1 MKAARIHGIRDVRTE
16 EVPHPTTAPS
26 EVLLRIRAVGICGS
40 DLHYY
45 LEGGIGPAKIASPMT
60 PGHEFAAEVIG
71 GTGEAHGLPDG
82 TLVAVDPAQNC
93 GACEHC
99 AAGYPNLCPRVRFL
113 GSPGVDGGMGEYLSA
128 PGHTLHPVPPHFGP
142 TLTALLE
149 PLGVAIHALD
159 ITKLK
164 PMSGVAVLGAGPIGL
179 MIAQVAKV
187 GGASHVRIVEPN
199 AFRREAALELGAD
212 SVHADFREVLDVTHG
227 RGEDVVIEATNS
239 GLGPDQACRI
249 ARIGGRV
256 TLVGIPDTDEFIL
269 NAANA
274 RRKGLTIKLS
284 RRMGRVYP
292 RAIALVAQGR
302 VNIGPIA
309 THTFPLSQAPEAFAR
324 AAEAPDG
331 LLKAVIVPD

>member
-1 MKAARIHGIRDVRTE
+1 MKAARIHGLRDVRIE
-16 EVPHPTTAPS
+16 EVPAP
-26 EVLLRIRAVGICGS
+26 EPAPGDVLLRVRAIGICGS

-45 LEGGIGPAKIASPMT
+45 LEGGIGPAKITSPMT
-60 PGHEFAAEVIG
+60 PGHEFAAEVID
-71 GTGEAHGLPDG
+71 GTGELHGLADG
-82 TLVAVDPAQNC
+82 TLVAADPAQNC

-99 AAGYPNLCPRVRFL
+99 EAGYPNLCPKVRFL
-113 GSPGVDGGMGEYLSA
+113 GSPGVDGGMCEFLTA
-128 PGHTLHPVPPHFGP
+128 PGHTLFPIPTHFGP
-142 TLTALLE
+142 TLGALLE

-159 ITKLK
+159 VTKVK
-164 PMSGVAVLGAGPIGL
+164 PMTGVAVVGGGPIGL

-187 GGASHVRIVEPN
+187 AGAAHVRVVEPN

-212 SVHADFREVLDVTHG
+212 SVHADYREVLDVTGG

-239 GLGPDQACRI
+239 GEGPEHACRI

-256 TLVGIPDTDEFIL
+256 TLVGIPDTDAFTL
-269 NAANA
+269 NAANV

-292 RAIALVAQGR
+292 RAIALVEQGR
-302 VNIGPIA
+302 VNIAPIA
-309 THTFPLSQAPEAFAR
+309 THAFPLERADEAFAR

-331 LLKAVIVPD
+331 MLKAMVIPG

>member
-1 MKAARIHGIRDVRTE
+1 MKAVRIHGVRDIRIE
-16 EVPHPTTAPS
+16 EVPHPIPAPG
-26 EVLLRIRAVGICGS
+26 EVLLRVRAVGICGS

-45 LEGGIGPAKIASPMT
+45 LEGGIGPAKITTPMT
-60 PGHEFAAEVIG
+60 PGHEFAAEVVG
-71 GTGEAHGLPDG
+71 GSGEAYGLADV

-93 GACEHC
+93 GRCEHC
-99 AAGYPNLCPRVRFL
+99 EAGYPNLCPKVRFL
-113 GSPGVDGGMGEYLSA
+113 GSPGVDGGMCEYLSA
-128 PGHTLHPVPPHFGP
+128 PAHTLFALPEHFGP
-142 TLTALLE
+142 TLGALLE

-164 PMSGVAVLGAGPIGL
+164 PMSGVAVVGGGPIGL
-179 MIAQVAKV
+179 MIAQVARV
-187 GGASHVRIVEPN
+187 AGASHVRVVEPN

-212 SVHADFREVLDVTHG
+212 SVHADYREVLDVTSG

-239 GLGPDQACRI
+239 GDGPEHACRI

-256 TLVGIPDTDEFIL
+256 TLVGIPDTDAFTL

-284 RRMGRVYP
+284 RRMGRVYR
-292 RAIALVAQGR
+292 RAIALVEQGR

-309 THTFPLSQAPEAFAR
+309 THSFTLEKAAEAFAQ
-324 AAEAPDG
+324 AAEAADG
-331 LLKAVIVPD
+331 MLKAMIVPE